1 MAGGRRENKMK
12 FLIFLSLILVFT
24 TGILYGD
31 DILLNIS
38 ACPKTHWT
46 LKYSVT
52 YKDQSKDILN
62 KSVEGEGMGKLLLG
76 EGVVNLKAK
85 LTGNDC
91 ASIVVKIRS
100 NDGIYTIPVAVS
112 PEGNFGLRY
121 IENGA
126 PGFDSVKW

>member
-52 YKDQSKDILN
+52 YKDQSKNILCPVFN
-62 KSVEGEGMGKLLLG
+62 SIYLPGYCPVPQEENIGLTAEPSHIILKLL
-76 EGVVNLKAK
+76 V
-85 LTGNDC
+85 
-91 ASIVVKIRS
+91 
-100 NDGIYTIPVAVS
+100 
-112 PEGNFGLRY
+112 
-121 IENGA
+121 
-126 PGFDSVKW
+126 